1 LSTSVI
7 EPGTRLAGRYRLDD
21 RVSEAGGSTF
31 WKATDEILARP
42 VAVLTFAPGFPRVH
56 EVVTA
61 ARAASRL
68 TDPRL
73 TQVFDADDS
82 GERAYVVSE
91 WVTGETLE
99 DLLAEGPMEPG
110 RAAAFLLEAAE
121 ALASAHS
128 AGQAHLCITP
138 HNLVWT
144 SGGTVKV
151 TGLGVEAV
159 LAGSTSDAPAAEDT
173 QGLGQLLYAALTA
186 HWCGAEGT
194 QLRVAP
200 TGPDGRPVP
209 PGQLRPGISRDL
221 DEIVCR
227 SLHIPTAG
235 AQEPLSAPAAL
246 VGALSKVPRSPLP
259 FVPLTGSTP
268 PAVVARPDNPRDGR
282 RNSTTTSPVDPLSR
296 TVPDPP
302 HAPTQSTSR
311 PSRSSGSSGSSRST
325 SVRHATEGGG
335 PISRPLLAAIAVGVL
350 LLVAIGG
357 WGLSRMGGG
366 GGGDSKQKAGTKT
379 SSAAKPAVQE
389 LTPANVLPYNRPPHP
404 DDTASVDLDKVI
416 DANKSSAW
424 TTQHY
429 NSADFGK
436 LRKGIGLVIDMGKTV
451 TVSKVKVTMPSASQ
465 NGTVELHIG
474 DSQGSGAQQTDSG
487 GASGTFD
494 LDGKQ
499 ARGRYVTLWFTKLPN
514 IGEFRATVRDVAVEG
529 TG

>member
-1 LSTSVI
+1 MSTSVI

-56 EVVTA
+56 DVVTA

-82 GERAYVVSE
+82 GENAYVVSE

-110 RAAAFLLEAAE
+110 RAAAFLMEAAE

-128 AGQAHLCITP
+128 AGLAHLCITP

-159 LAGSTSDAPAAEDT
+159 LAGSVSDTPAADDT
-173 QGLGQLLYAALTA
+173 QGLGELLYASLTG

-194 QLRVAP
+194 QLPTAP
-200 TGPDGRPVP
+200 SGPDGRPAPPSQVRPGVP
-209 PGQLRPGISRDL
+209 PDL
-221 DEIVCR
+221 DDIACR
-227 SLHIPTAG
+227 ALHIPARAG
-235 AQEPLSAPAAL
+235 QEPLSAPSEF
-246 VGALSKVPRSPLP
+246 VSALSRVPRSPLP
-259 FVPLTGSTP
+259 FVPLAGSTP
-268 PAVVARPDNPRDGR
+268 PGVINRPDQPRST
-282 RNSTTTSPVDPLSR
+282 STTTSPVDPLSR

-302 HAPTQSTSR
+302 QARTQATPRPQRSAPPPRQAPAR
-311 PSRSSGSSGSSRST
+311 HGS
-325 SVRHATEGGG
+325 GGG
-335 PISRPLLAAIAVGVL
+335 SISRPVLAAIVVGVL
-350 LLVAIGG
+350 ILVALGG
-357 WGLSRMGGG
+357 WGLSQL
-366 GGGDSKQKAGTKT
+366 GGGDDNGTNPKAGTK
-379 SSAAKPAVQE
+379 SSPAAKPTAE
-389 LTPANVLPYNRPPHP
+389 KLTVSNVLADNRSPH
-404 DDTASVDLDKVI
+404 VDSA
-416 DANKSSAW
+416 ANSDRGKATDGSKSSYW

-429 NSADFGK
+429 AGADFGG
-436 LRKGIGLVIDMGKTV
+436 LRSGVGLVLDMGKTV
-451 TVSKVKVTMPSASQ
+451 TVSDVKVTMPPAGSP
-465 NGTVELHIG
+465 GTVEMHIG
-474 DSQGSGAQQTDSG
+474 DSPDHSTKQVDSG
-487 GASGTFD
+487 DAVGTFT
-494 LDGKQ
+494 LKGNQ
-499 ARGRYVTLWFTKLPN
+499 AKGRYVTLWFTKLPN
-514 IGEFRATVRDVAVEG
+514 IGEFKVRVRDVVVYG

>member
-56 EVVTA
+56 DVVTA

-82 GERAYVVSE
+82 GEQAYVVSE

-99 DLLAEGPMEPG
+99 DLLIEGPMEPG

-121 ALASAHS
+121 ALASAHA
-128 AGQAHLCITP
+128 AGQAHLCLTP

-173 QGLGQLLYAALTA
+173 QGLGQLLYAALTG
-186 HWCGAEGT
+186 HWCGPDGT
-194 QLRVAP
+194 QLPIAP
-200 TGPDGRPVP
+200 SGPDGRPVP
-209 PGQLRPGISRDL
+209 PGQLRRGMPQDI
-221 DEIVCR
+221 DEITCR
-227 SLHIPTAG
+227 SLHIPTRG
-235 AQEPLSAPAAL
+235 AQEPLSAPSAF

-259 FVPLTGSTP
+259 FVPLGGSTP
-268 PAVVARPDNPRDGR
+268 GVVSRPDNPPHS
-282 RNSTTTSPVDPLSR
+282 STSTSPVDPLSH
-296 TVPDPP
+296 TVPDPGSARTQRTSGP
-302 HAPTQSTSR
+302 PRSPRSAP
-311 PSRSSGSSGSSRST
+311 
-325 SVRHATEGGG
+325 VRHASGGG
-335 PISRPLLAAIAVGVL
+335 GTISMPVLAAIAVGVL
-350 LLVAIGG
+350 ILVALGG
-357 WGLSRMGGG
+357 WGLSRLN
-366 GGGDSKQKAGTKT
+366 GGGDGGTKDKAGAKT
-379 SSAAKPAVQE
+379 STSAKPTAQK
-389 LTPANVLPYNRPPHP
+389 LTPADVKAYNRPPHP
-404 DDTASVDLDKVI
+404 DSSAPQDLQKAI
-416 DANKSSAW
+416 DSNKSSAW

-429 NSADFGK
+429 SSANFGGF
-436 LRKGIGLVIDMGKTV
+436 RSGIGLVLDMGKTV
-451 TVSKVKVTMPSASQ
+451 TVSNVKVLMPSGTP
-465 NGTVELHIG
+465 GTVELHVG
-474 DSQGSGAQQTDSG
+474 NSANSSTPQT
-487 GASGTFD
+487 ASGDASGSFE

-499 ARGRYVTLWFTKLPN
+499 AKGRYVTLWFTKLPD
-514 IGEFRATVRDVAVEG
+514 IGEFRATVRDVAVYG

>member
-56 EVVTA
+56 DVVTA

-110 RAAAFLLEAAE
+110 RAVAFLLEAAE

-128 AGQAHLCITP
+128 AGQAHLCLTP

-159 LAGSTSDAPAAEDT
+159 LAGSTSDVPAAEDT
-173 QGLGQLLYAALTA
+173 QGLGQLLYAAVTA
-186 HWCGAEGT
+186 HWCGTEGT
-194 QLRVAP
+194 QLPLAP
-200 TGPDGRPVP
+200 TGPDGRPIP
-209 PGQLRPGISRDL
+209 PGQLRSGLPRDL
-221 DEIVCR
+221 EEIVCR
-227 SLHIPTAG
+227 SLHIPVGG
-235 AQEPLSAPAAL
+235 AQEPLSTPAAL
-246 VGALSKVPRSPLP
+246 VGALSKLPRSPLP

-268 PAVVARPDNPRDGR
+268 PAVVARPDNPRPDDR
-282 RNSTTTSPVDPLSR
+282 RPDNSTTSPVDPLSR

-302 HAPTQSTSR
+302 RARTQSMSR
-311 PSRSSGSSGSSRST
+311 SSRST
-325 SVRHATEGGG
+325 GSSRAAPVRHAAGGG
-335 PISRPLLAAIAVGVL
+335 GSVSRPVLAAIAVGVL
-350 LLVAIGG
+350 LLVALGG
-357 WGLSRMGGG
+357 WGLARMGG
-366 GGGDSKQKAGTKT
+366 GGGDSKQKAGAKT
-379 SSAAKPAVQE
+379 SPVAKPTLKE
-389 LTPANVLPYNRPPHP
+389 LSPAHVYPDNHPPHP
-404 DDTASVDLDKVI
+404 DDTASSDVDNVTD
-416 DANKSSAW
+416 DSKSSAW

-451 TVSKVKVTMPSASQ
+451 AVSRVSVTMPSASA
-465 NGTVELHIG
+465 NGKVELHVG
-474 DSQGSGAQQTDSG
+474 DSQGPGTQQTDSG

-494 LDGKQ
+494 LNGKQ
-499 ARGRYVTLWFTKLPN
+499 AKGRYLTLWFTKLPN
-514 IGEFRATVRDVAVEG
+514 IGEFRATVRDVAVYG
-529 TG
+529 TD

>member
-1 LSTSVI
+1 VI

-82 GERAYVVSE
+82 GEQAYVVSE

-99 DLLAEGPMEPG
+99 DLLGGGPMEPG

-128 AGQAHLCITP
+128 AGLAHLCLTP

-159 LAGSTSDAPAAEDT
+159 LAGTTSDTPASDDT
-173 QGLGQLLYAALTA
+173 QGLGQLLYAAVTA
-186 HWCGAEGT
+186 HWCGAEAT
-194 QLRVAP
+194 QLPAAP
-200 TGPDGRPVP
+200 SGPDGRAIP
-209 PGQLRPGISRDL
+209 PGQLRQGVPQAL
-221 DEIVCR
+221 DGIVCR
-227 SLHIPTAG
+227 SLRIPVPG
-235 AQEPLSAPAAL
+235 AQEPLNAPSAL
-246 VGALSKVPRSPLP
+246 VEALRRVPRSPLP

-268 PAVVARPDNPRDGR
+268 PGVINRPDAQRPEPSHDGTR
-282 RNSTTTSPVDPLSR
+282 TSPVDPLSR

-302 HAPTQSTSR
+302 TMRNSHSRQEQHTQR
-311 PSRSSGSSGSSRST
+311 VQQPSRSAP
-325 SVRHATEGGG
+325 VRHAAQGGG
-335 PISRPLLAAIAVGVL
+335 TMSRPVLAAIAVGVL
-350 LLVAIGG
+350 LIVALGG
-357 WGLSRMGGG
+357 WGLSRVGR
-366 GGGDSKQKAGTKT
+366 GGGDPDQKAGAKT
-379 SSAAKPAVQE
+379 SASAKPKAGKLEPQDAKGYDAS
-389 LTPANVLPYNRPPHP
+389 PGSHP
-404 DDTASVDLDKVI
+404 DASLPKDPGNAI
-416 DANKSSAW
+416 DASKNTYW
-424 TTQHY
+424 GTQHY
-429 NSADFGK
+429 FDPHYGK
-436 LRKGIGLVIDMGKTV
+436 YKKGLGLKIDMGHSV
-451 TVSKVKVTMPSASQ
+451 KVDHVEVTMPTASAQ
-465 NGTVELHIG
+465 GTVELRVG
-474 DSQGSGAQQTDSG
+474 DSGDVSMPKTDTGPASGVFRLSG
-487 GASGTFD
+487 GSH
-494 LDGKQ
+494 Q
-499 ARGRYVTLWFTKLPN
+499 GRYLLLWFTKLPMADQY
-514 IGEFRATVRDVAVEG
+514 RVRVNDVAVYG

>member
-56 EVVTA
+56 DVVTA

-110 RAAAFLLEAAE
+110 RAVAFLLEAAE

-128 AGQAHLCITP
+128 AGQAHLCLTP

-173 QGLGQLLYAALTA
+173 QGLGQLLYAALTT

-194 QLRVAP
+194 QLPVAP
-200 TGPDGRPVP
+200 AGPDGRPVP
-209 PGQLRPGISRDL
+209 PGQLRPGMPRDL
-221 DEIVCR
+221 EEIVCR
-227 SLHIPTAG
+227 SLHIPVGG

-246 VGALSKVPRSPLP
+246 VGALSKMPRSPLP

-268 PAVVARPDNPRDGR
+268 PSVVARPDNPRPDDR
-282 RNSTTTSPVDPLSR
+282 RPTSTTTSPVDPLSR

-302 HAPTQSTSR
+302 HGRTQSMSR
-311 PSRSSGSSGSSRST
+311 PSRSSGSSRSAP
-325 SVRHATEGGG
+325 VRHATEGGG
-335 PISRPLLAAIAVGVL
+335 PMRRPLLAAIAVGVL
-350 LLVAIGG
+350 LLVALGG

-366 GGGDSKQKAGTKT
+366 GGGDSKQKAGVKT
-379 SSAAKPAVQE
+379 SPVAKPTLQE
-389 LTPANVLPYNRPPHP
+389 LNPAGVRPYNRPPHP
-404 DDTASVDLDKVI
+404 DDTASMDLNKVI
-416 DANKSSAW
+416 DSSKSSAW

-436 LRKGIGLVIDMGKTV
+436 LRNGIGLVIDMGKTV
-451 TVSKVKVTMPSASQ
+451 TVSKVNVIMPSASE
-465 NGTVELHIG
+465 NGTVELHVG
-474 DSQGSGAQQTDSG
+474 DSQGPSAQQTDTG
-487 GASGTFD
+487 GASGSFE
-494 LDGKQ
+494 LNGKQ
-499 ARGRYVTLWFTKLPN
+499 AKGRYVTLWFTKLPN
-514 IGEFRATVRDVAVEG
+514 IGEFRATVRDVAVYG

>member
-56 EVVTA
+56 DVVTA

-82 GERAYVVSE
+82 GEQAYVVSE

-121 ALASAHS
+121 ALASAHN
-128 AGQAHLCITP
+128 AGLAHLCLTP

-159 LAGSTSDAPAAEDT
+159 LAGSTSDTPAADDT
-173 QGLGQLLYAALTA
+173 QGLGQLLYAAVTA
-186 HWCGAEGT
+186 HWCGAEAT
-194 QLRVAP
+194 QLPTAP
-200 TGPDGRPVP
+200 AGPDGRPIP
-209 PGQLRPGISRDL
+209 PGQLRHGVPHAL
-221 DEIVCR
+221 DDIVCR
-227 SLHIPTAG
+227 SLHIPFPG
-235 AQEPLSAPAAL
+235 AQEPLSAPSAF
-246 VGALSKVPRSPLP
+246 VGALRRVPRSPLP

-268 PAVVARPDNPRDGR
+268 PSVINRPDAQHSEPRHS
-282 RNSTTTSPVDPLSR
+282 STTTSPVDPLSR

-302 HAPTQSTSR
+302 SMRNAPTQRTR
-311 PSRSSGSSGSSRST
+311 QPAHGGPSRSGP
-325 SVRHATEGGG
+325 VRHAAEGGG
-335 PISRPLLAAIAVGVL
+335 ALSRPVLAVIAVGVL
-350 LLVAIGG
+350 LIVAIGG

-366 GGGDSKQKAGTKT
+366 GGDSKQKAGTNT
-379 SSAAKPAVQE
+379 SPAAKPTSQK
-389 LTPANVLPYNRPPHP
+389 LTPASVRALNRPPHP
-404 DDTASVDLDKVI
+404 DGAADSDVSKATDAS
-416 DANKSSAW
+416 KSSAW

-429 NSADFGK
+429 ASATFGG
-436 LRKGIGLVIDMGKTV
+436 LRSGIGLVLDMGKTV
-451 TVSKVKVTMPSASQ
+451 TVSNVKVLMPAGTP
-465 NGTVELHIG
+465 GTVELHIG
-474 DSQGSGAQQTDSG
+474 DAANSSTTQTDKQD
-487 GASGTFD
+487 ASGSFT
-494 LDGKQ
+494 LNGKQ
-499 ARGRYVTLWFTKLPN
+499 AKGRYVTLYFTKLPN
-514 IGEFRATVRDVAVEG
+514 IGEFRATVRDVAVYG

>member
-7 EPGTRLAGRYRLDD
+7 EPGTRLAGRFRLDD

-56 EVVTA
+56 DVVTA

-82 GERAYVVSE
+82 GENAYVVSE

-110 RAAAFLLEAAE
+110 RAAAFLMEASE

-128 AGQAHLCITP
+128 AGLAHLCITP

-159 LAGSTSDAPAAEDT
+159 LADSTSDTPAAEDT
-173 QGLGQLLYAALTA
+173 QGLAELLYASLTG

-194 QLRVAP
+194 QLPSAP

-209 PGQLRPGISRDL
+209 PGQLRRGVPPDL
-221 DEIVCR
+221 DDIVCR
-227 SLHIPTAG
+227 ALHIPARAG
-235 AQEPLSAPAAL
+235 QEPLTTPSEF
-246 VGALSKVPRSPLP
+246 VSALSQVPRSPLP
-259 FVPLTGSTP
+259 FVPLPGSTP
-268 PAVVARPDNPRDGR
+268 PGVINRPDTS
-282 RNSTTTSPVDPLSR
+282 STTTSPVDPLSR

-302 HAPTQSTSR
+302 QAARTHQTHAQATSR
-311 PSRSSGSSGSSRST
+311 IQRPQHQSHQAPSRHT
-325 SVRHATEGGG
+325 SGGG
-335 PISRPLLAAIAVGVL
+335 GSLSRPVLAVIVVGVL
-350 LLVAIGG
+350 VLVALGG
-357 WGLSRMGGG
+357 WGLSRLG
-366 GGGDSKQKAGTKT
+366 GGGDDGGKQKAGTNPGR
-379 SSAAKPAVQE
+379 AVKPSVE
-389 LTPANVLPYNRPPHP
+389 KLTPAEAHAYNRPPHP
-404 DDTASVDLDKVI
+404 DGSAGSDTGKAI
-416 DANKSSAW
+416 DGSKSSAW

-436 LRKGIGLVIDMGKTV
+436 LRSGIGLVLDMGKTV
-451 TVSKVKVTMPSASQ
+451 TVSNVKVLMPSGTG
-465 NGTVELHIG
+465 GTVELHIG
-474 DSQGSGAQQTDSG
+474 DTGSSSAQQTDSHDPN
-487 GASGTFD
+487 GAFT

-499 ARGRYVTLWFTKLPN
+499 AKGRYLTLWFTKLPN
-514 IGEFRATVRDVAVEG
+514 IGEYRATVRDVTVYG

>member
-1 LSTSVI
+1 MSTSVI

-56 EVVTA
+56 DVVTA

-128 AGQAHLCITP
+128 TGLAHLCLTP

-159 LAGSTSDAPAAEDT
+159 LAGSASDAPAAEDT
-173 QGLGQLLYAALTA
+173 QGLGHLLYAALTG

-194 QLRVAP
+194 QLPAAP
-200 TGPDGRPVP
+200 AGPDGRPVSP
-209 PGQLRPGISRDL
+209 AQLRSSVPADL
-221 DEIVCR
+221 DEITCR
-227 SLHIPTAG
+227 ALHLPVRG
-235 AQEPLSAPAAL
+235 AQEPLSAPANFVA
-246 VGALSKVPRSPLP
+246 ALSRVPRSPLP
-259 FVPLTGSTP
+259 FVPLGGSNP
-268 PAVVARPDNPRDGR
+268 GVISRPDNPPS
-282 RNSTTTSPVDPLSR
+282 STSTSPVDPLSR
-296 TVPDPP
+296 TMPDPP
-302 HAPTQSTSR
+302 TAHTQRTARPARPAP
-311 PSRSSGSSGSSRST
+311 
-325 SVRHATEGGG
+325 VRHTSSDGAGA
-335 PISRPLLAAIAVGVL
+335 ISRPVLAAIAVGVL
-350 LLVAIGG
+350 ILVALGG
-357 WGLSRMGGG
+357 WGLSRLGGG
-366 GGGDSKQKAGTKT
+366 DGGDSKEKAGTKN
-379 SSAAKPAVQE
+379 SSPAKPSVAK
-389 LTPANVLPYNRPPHP
+389 LTPARVQAYNRPPHP
-404 DDTASVDLDKVI
+404 DDTASSDLGKAI
-416 DANKSSAW
+416 DANKASAW

-436 LRKGIGLVIDMGKTV
+436 LRPGVGLVIDMGKSV
-451 TVSKVKVTMPSASQ
+451 TVSKVKVSMPAAGQ
-465 NGTVELHIG
+465 QGTVELHVG
-474 DSQGSGAQQTDSG
+474 DSLGPSTTKTDTG
-487 GASGTFD
+487 GASGAFD

-499 ARGRYVTLWFTKLPN
+499 AKGRYVTLWFTRLPS
-514 IGEFRATVRDVAVEG
+514 IGEYRATVRDVAVYG

>member
-1 LSTSVI
+1 MSTSVI

-56 EVVTA
+56 DVVTA

-82 GERAYVVSE
+82 GEQAYVVSE

-110 RAAAFLLEAAE
+110 RVAAFVLEAAE

-128 AGQAHLCITP
+128 AGLAHLCLTP

-173 QGLGQLLYAALTA
+173 QGLGHLMYAALTG

-194 QLRVAP
+194 QLPAAP
-200 TGPDGRPVP
+200 AGPDGRPASP
-209 PGQLRPGISRDL
+209 AQLRPGTPRDL
-221 DEIVCR
+221 DEITCR
-227 SLHIPTAG
+227 ALHLHG
-235 AQEPLSAPAAL
+235 AQEPLNTPSAF
-246 VGALSKVPRSPLP
+246 VSALSRVPRSPLP
-259 FVPLTGSTP
+259 FVPLGGSTP
-268 PAVVARPDNPRDGR
+268 SVVSRPDDPTLRPH
-282 RNSTTTSPVDPLSR
+282 STATSPVDPLSR

-302 HAPTQSTSR
+302 SARTQRTARPAQRPPGRSA
-311 PSRSSGSSGSSRST
+311 PSRSSGS
-325 SVRHATEGGG
+325 RHASGGG
-335 PISRPLLAAIAVGVL
+335 NGSMSRPALAAIAVGVL
-350 LLVAIGG
+350 ILVALGG
-357 WGLSRMGGG
+357 WGLSRLGGG
-366 GGGDSKQKAGTKT
+366 GGSGGKQKAGAK
-379 SSAAKPAVQE
+379 SSTVAKPTVQK
-389 LTPANVLPYNRPPHP
+389 LTPAGVNAYNRPPHP
-404 DDTASVDLDKVI
+404 DGTASQDLSKVI
-416 DANKSSAW
+416 DSSKSSAW

-429 NSADFGK
+429 NSADFGR
-436 LRKGIGLVIDMGKTV
+436 LRPGVGLVVDMGKTV
-451 TVSKVKVTMPSASQ
+451 TVSKVKVLMPSASQ
-465 NGTVELHIG
+465 QGTVELHVG
-474 DSQGSGAQQTDSG
+474 DSAGPGAKQTDTG
-487 GASGTFD
+487 GASGSFD
-494 LDGKQ
+494 LSGKQ
-499 ARGRYVTLWFTKLPN
+499 AKGRYITLWFTRLPDV
-514 IGEFRATVRDVAVEG
+514 GQFRATVRDVSVYG